1 MPEAFDKKERSFRG
15 AVEVREK
22 RKLRAEKKKQ
32 ETFWF
37 GLGMFGLVGWSVAVP
52 TLAGIFIGL
61 WIDIK
66 HPGRYSWTL
75 MLMVIGLA
83 MGCVNA
89 WVWISRQR
97 EAIRRER
104 EDNGD

>member
-1 MPEAFDKKERSFRG
+1 MPEAFDKKERSFSR
-15 AVEVREK
+15 AVDAREK
-22 RKLRAEKKKQ
+22 RKVRAQRKKQ

-37 GLGMFGLVGWSVAVP
+37 GMGMFGLVGWSVALPAVV
-52 TLAGIFIGL
+52 GIFIGL

-66 HPGRYSWTL
+66 HSGHYSWTL
-75 MLMVIGLA
+75 MLMMIGLVF
-83 MGCVNA
+83 GCINA
-89 WVWISRQR
+89 WRWMSRER